1 MFWHMPDNDSVA
13 PSAEWGWGKGTE
25 IADYHYVR
33 LTGTECGLSAGAGG
47 AHAGCGHDGGEGGKY
62 RLFFCAA
69 VLLLVYLYLLL
80 YYSPHKAF
88 QGSWGGQFFH
98 PARGLF

>member
-1 MFWHMPDNDSVA
+1 MPDYSCFVA
-13 PSAEWGWGKGTE
+13 FAERGWSQRAET
-25 IADYHYVR
+25 AYYYYVR
-33 LTGTECGLSAGAGG
+33 FAGTECGLSAGAGG

-80 YYSPHKAF
+80 YSSAENIF
-88 QGSWGGQFFH
+88 EVSWRNQFYCDVF
-98 PARGLF
+98 AVF